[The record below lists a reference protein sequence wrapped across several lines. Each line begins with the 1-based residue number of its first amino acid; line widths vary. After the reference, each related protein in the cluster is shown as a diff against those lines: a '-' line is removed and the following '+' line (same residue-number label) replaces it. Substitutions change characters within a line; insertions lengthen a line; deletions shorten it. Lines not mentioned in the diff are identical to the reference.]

1 MQEMM
6 AVGKEQANAA
16 GLNNIHWVVSK
27 AQQVRYQ
34 NKNSLSTRPGASPDR
49 G

>member
-27 AQQVRYQ
+27 AQQVRSKQKQPEYPAWCF
-34 NKNSLSTRPGASPDR
+34 T
-49 G
+49 